1 MSDRQT
7 DEIYEIRLKGV
18 LDERWVAWFDRF
30 AITQTVD
37 GDTLL
42 VGPVVDQA
50 ALHGVLK
57 KIRDIGIPLRSVNP
71 RR

>member
-7 DEIYEIRLKGV
+7 DEMYEIRLTGV
-18 LDERWVAWFDRF
+18 LDKRWANWFDQF
-30 AITQTVD
+30 TITQTTE

-57 KIRDIGIPLRSVNP
+57 KIRDVGIPLRSVNP
-71 RR
+71 LV